1 MLSIFKCVPDAII
14 PSYAT
19 ASAACFDIHAC
30 LIEGIQVKSFVHFP
44 PSPFG
49 SSEHTRFFTINGK
62 REIELPAGTRSLIPT
77 GLKFDIG
84 DGHSVRLHPR
94 SGLSFKQGLSLSNCE
109 GVIDSDYVDEV
120 FVSIINLSACS
131 VTIRHGDRICQ
142 AELVKDLRCAIIET
156 NVEPTKKTN
165 RSGGFGSTGV

>member
-19 ASAACFDIHAC
+19 ASSACFDIHAC
-30 LIEGIQVKSFVHFP
+30 LVENDQVKSFVHFP

-49 SSEHTRFFTINGK
+49 SSEHSRIFTINDK
-62 REIELPAGTRSLIPT
+62 QEIELPAGTRALIPT
-77 GLKFDIG
+77 GLKFDIS
-84 DGHSVRLHPR
+84 DGYSVRLHPR
-94 SGLSFKQGLSLSNCE
+94 SGMSFKYGLSLSNCQ
-109 GVIDSDYVDEV
+109 GVIDADYVDQV

-142 AELVKDLRCAIIET
+142 AELVKDLRCDIIQT
-156 NVEPTKKTN
+156 HKEPTKKTT
-165 RSGGFGSTGV
+165 RTGGFGSTGV